1 MQLKHTGTAL
11 AVACAGVYAMLVA
24 TCGMFV
30 SAMLLIGLIVVIPP
44 VIVAAIKKDKRLLGM
59 RSKAACWA
67 LGFVVLFMFPA
78 FWLIPGQV
86 YVRVN
91 RQATLMTPD
100 DPVVAAF
107 ADDFIAWY
115 PGSAVSYSAAS
126 FSDRM
131 RNATEFMLER
141 IVWKLD
147 FETYG
152 LAGHVATPAQVITLG
167 ADDCQGQA
175 VVLASLLLRLN
186 YTSIWAVETPFHW
199 YIVARDPAL
208 APLPAGW
215 EKDVEEYQ
223 NNGSIATLNRD
234 GGGNMPAWRLEPV
247 VLIFNDRETL
257 YPVDPF
263 TATWISWSSTA
274 FFKDDIFPLFEG
286 LGIIAIAAASLLMGM
301 PLALY
306 TSYMGGQEAMIP
318 RGQAKKLGKVFLL
331 KSLVL
336 GAMFF
341 GILVGWYFLQPVIW
355 DYTLVV
361 SIGLVSIACTAAAEP
376 GFWRRLKVA

>member
-1 MQLKHTGTAL
+1 MQLRHAGTAI
-11 AVACAGVYAMLVA
+11 AVVCAGVYVVLVA
-24 TCGMFV
+24 TCDVFV
-30 SAMLLIGLIVVIPP
+30 SSMLLLGLLVVVPPIV
-44 VIVAAIKKDKRLLGM
+44 VAAIKKDRRLLGM
-59 RSKAACWA
+59 RAKAGCWA

-91 RQATLMTPD
+91 RQATLMNPD
-100 DPVVAAF
+100 DPAVVAF
-107 ADDFIAWY
+107 TTDFRAANLDY
-115 PGSAVSYSAAS
+115 DTANFSA
-126 FSDRM
+126 RM
-131 RNATEFMLER
+131 EMATDYMLER

-152 LAGHVATPAQVITLG
+152 LAGHVATPAEVIGLG

-175 VVLASLLLRLN
+175 VVLASLLLCLN

-199 YIVARDPAL
+199 YVLARDPA
-208 APLPAGW
+208 AGPLPAGW

-223 NNGSIATLNRD
+223 TNGSIATLNRD

-263 TATWISWSSTA
+263 TGLWISWTSTA

-286 LGIIAIAAASLLMGM
+286 PSILAIVAVSLLMGM

-306 TSYMGGQEAMIP
+306 ASYMGGQEVKMP
-318 RGQAKKLGKVFLL
+318 KGQAKKLWKAFLL
-331 KSLVL
+331 KALVL
-336 GAMFF
+336 GAAFF
-341 GILVGWYFLQPVIW
+341 GILVAWYFLQPVIW
-355 DYTLVV
+355 DYTLVL
-361 SIGLVSIACTAAAEP
+361 SIVLVSVVCTATSEP
-376 GFWRRLKVA
+376 RFWRRLKIS

>member
-1 MQLKHTGTAL
+1 MQLKGAGTVL
-11 AVACAGVYAMLVA
+11 AVACAGVYVVLVA

-30 SAMLLIGLIVVIPP
+30 SSMLLLGLIVIIPP
-44 VIVAAIKKDKRLLGM
+44 VVVAAIKKDKRLLGM
-59 RSKAACWA
+59 RAKAACWA

-91 RQATLMTPD
+91 RQATLMTPN
-100 DPVVAAF
+100 DPAVVAF
-107 ADDFIAWY
+107 ADDFLAWY
-115 PGSAVSYSAAS
+115 PGGPASYTVAS

-131 RNATEFMLER
+131 GNATDFMLER

-152 LAGHVATPAQVITLG
+152 LAGHVATPAQVISLG

-175 VVLASLLLRLN
+175 VALASLLLRLN

-199 YIVARDPAL
+199 YVVARDPAL

-223 NNGSIATLNRD
+223 SNGSIATLNRD
-234 GGGNMPAWRLEPV
+234 GDGNMPTWRWEPI

-263 TATWISWSSTA
+263 TAVWISWSSTA
-274 FFKDDIFPLFEG
+274 FFVDDIFPLFEG
-286 LGIIAIAAASLLMGM
+286 VGILTIAAVSLLMGM

-306 TSYMGGQEAMIP
+306 TSYMGGQEAKVP
-318 RGQAKKLGKVFLL
+318 KGQAKKLMKAFVL

-336 GAMFF
+336 GAAFF
-341 GILVGWYFLQPVIW
+341 GILVGWYFLQPLIW
-355 DYTLVV
+355 DYTLVMA
-361 SIGLVSIACTAAAEP
+361 IGLVSLVCTAAAEP
-376 GFWRRLKVA
+376 RFWQRLKIA

>member
-1 MQLKHTGTAL
+1 MELRYAGTAL
-11 AVACAGVYAMLVA
+11 AVVCAGVYVVLVA
-24 TCGMFV
+24 TCIVFV
-30 SAMLLIGLIVVIPP
+30 SSMLLLGLVVVVPP
-44 VIVAAIKKDKRLLGM
+44 LVVAIIKKNKRILGM
-59 RSKAACWA
+59 RVKAACWA
-67 LGFVVLFMFPA
+67 LGFVVLFLFPA
-78 FWLIPGQV
+78 FWLVPGQV

-91 RQATLMTPD
+91 RQTMLMTPE
-100 DPVVAAF
+100 DPAVITFTNEFLATRPAYPAAN
-107 ADDFIAWY
+107 
-115 PGSAVSYSAAS
+115 
-126 FSDRM
+126 FSEQM
-131 RNATEFMLER
+131 KMATAYMLEK
-141 IVWKLD
+141 IEWKLD
-147 FETYG
+147 METYG
-152 LAGHVATPAQVITLG
+152 LAGHVATPAQVIALG

-199 YIVARDPAL
+199 YVVARDPAL
-208 APLPAGW
+208 APLPARW

-223 NNGSIATLNRD
+223 SNGSVATLNRD

-286 LGIIAIAAASLLMGM
+286 LGIIAIATASLLMGM

-306 TSYMGGQEAMIP
+306 TSYMGGQEARIP
-318 RGQAKKLGKVFLL
+318 RGQARKLGKAFLL
-331 KSLVL
+331 RSIVL

-341 GILVGWYFLQPVIW
+341 GILVGWYFLQPFIW

-361 SIGLVSIACTAAAEP
+361 AIGLVSLACTAAAEP
-376 GFWRRLKVA
+376 GFWRRLKIA